1 MTKSSL
7 NTACFS
13 QYVKVKW
20 QPRYSTPKT
29 IELFCFRC
37 YLFTIQLVCSPVMVV
52 MVVRIVRIVRIV
64 RVGWQPQLLLYYL
77 SKFVYRS
84 KTSTTKRQSVVL
96 VRTPFSVNHTQNPII
111 TNFAEGGS
119 QID

>member
-52 MVVRIVRIVRIV
+52 RIVRIVRV
-64 RVGWQPQLLLYYL
+64 VGWQPQLLLHYL
-77 SKFVYRS
+77 TYFYLS
-84 KTSTTKRQSVVL
+84 KTSTTKRQSVAL